1 MKNIDVAEA
10 YLGILAIKMDF
21 FSCSNHSTN
30 HCRLNCF
37 FVTLIKCVNLNLAE
51 TL

>member
-1 MKNIDVAEA
+1 MWIESV
-10 YLGILAIKMDF
+10 YLRILAITMF
-21 FSCSNHSTN
+21 FSFINSAN